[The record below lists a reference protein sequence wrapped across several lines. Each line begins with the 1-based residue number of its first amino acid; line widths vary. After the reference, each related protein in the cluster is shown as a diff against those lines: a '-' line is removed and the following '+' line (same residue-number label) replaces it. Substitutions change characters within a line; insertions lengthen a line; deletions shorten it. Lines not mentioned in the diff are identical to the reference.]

1 MRYRKIYDGVLM
13 AFLVDRC
20 GNDDRMEDADVQVG
34 RGRRA
39 VIELNPM
46 PMLSNAHGSP
56 LGDLSRLA
64 FRRSDRR
71 SGHPHRLS
79 PGGRRIKAAISL
91 PSRGNLRNS

>member
-64 FRRSDRR
+64 FRRSVDDQDI
-71 SGHPHRLS
+71 HTVS
-79 PGGRRIKAAISL
+79 PPVAGGLKL
-91 PSRGNLRNS
+91 PSAYLVAGI

>member
-39 VIELNPM
+39 VIELM

-64 FRRSDRR
+64 FRRSVDDQDI
-71 SGHPHRLS
+71 HTVS
-79 PGGRRIKAAISL
+79 PPVAGGLKLQSAYVVAGI
-91 PSRGNLRNS
+91 

>member
-1 MRYRKIYDGVLM
+1 
-13 AFLVDRC
+13 
-20 GNDDRMEDADVQVG
+20 MEDADVQVG

-64 FRRSDRR
+64 FRRSVDDQDI
-71 SGHPHRLS
+71 HTVS
-79 PGGRRIKAAISL
+79 PPVAGGLKLQSAYLVAGI
-91 PSRGNLRNS
+91 